1 MREICLGLEAGL
13 DVSIYADPKYSAD
26 KMEFI
31 REDLEKQMEQNES
44 DIENE
49 DYDEDYGDDFGDL

>member
-1 MREICLGLEAGL
+1 MI
-13 DVSIYADPKYSAD
+13 D
-26 KMEFI
+26 KRTIKHPGSKQQKQKPGKE
-31 REDLEKQMEQNES
+31 ETVCQQMEQNEA